1 MAPPRGRSRGVL
13 ISAYGVLC
21 SMVLPGAGH
30 MAVGANLRHRKVI
43 AMFVLGLVSSLAFVV
58 LVAPVGTKADL
69 ADVVADRRR
78 FMAMAM
84 SLVLMTI
91 TRVWAAA
98 DVAWTARPRRG
109 RFATAVAGALAA
121 TIIVTAATPMV
132 VAANY
137 IWTTDRVV
145 EQVFGTNDPITAQPG
160 AVPTTSTSTTS
171 TTSTTVAP
179 TTSGASS
186 TSSSTSTSTSTST
199 TLAPFAGTDRLNV
212 LLLGGD
218 AGAGRWNLRTDSMV
232 LVSIDP
238 DTGDTALI
246 SVPRN
251 LRHLP
256 FPPGTAL
263 AGRFPNGFDDLANA
277 VYPYV
282 DTRREL
288 AGGGADAGAQAV
300 KLGIAQ
306 LLGIPIQYYVLVDMA
321 GFVNVVDALGGID
334 IDVPKRV
341 PTPGNPPGSKHPVPE
356 YIEAGLQHLDGT
368 LALAYARSREADSDY
383 QRMQRQRCV
392 LSAIATS
399 ATPQALAT
407 GLGGL
412 VDAFGDSVRTDIPRE
427 QLGELAVVID
437 RFAKAGGVLAARTL
451 QLTPPVLQPSNW
463 DAAKVRELVTT
474 VLYPPPLPPDFVGVL
489 APACA

>member
-1 MAPPRGRSRGVL
+1 MENHRHRSRGVL

-30 MAVGANLRHRKVI
+30 MAVGADLRRRKVI
-43 AMFVLGLVSSLAFVV
+43 TVFVLGLLSSIAFVV
-58 LVAPVGTKADL
+58 LIAPVGTKADL

-78 FMAMAM
+78 FIAMAL
-84 SLVLMTI
+84 SLLVMTA

-98 DVAWTARPRRG
+98 DVAWSARPRRG
-109 RFATAVAGALAA
+109 RVAAATATVLAA
-121 TIIVTAATPMV
+121 TITVTAATPMV

-137 IWTTDRVV
+137 IWTTDRMV
-145 EQVFGTNDPITAQPG
+145 EQVFGANQPVTAQPG
-160 AVPTTSTSTTS
+160 AVATTTS
-171 TTSTTVAP
+171 TTTSTTTPP
-179 TTSGASS
+179 TTTPAS
-186 TSSSTSTSTSTST
+186 TSSTSTSTSTTSSTTST

-251 LRHLP
+251 LKHLP

-263 AGRFPNGFDDLANA
+263 ADRFPNGFDDLANA

-288 AGGGADAGAQAV
+288 AGGGDDAGAQAV

-306 LLGIPIQYYVLVDMA
+306 LLGVPIQYYVLVDMA
-321 GFVNVVDALGGID
+321 GFVNVVDALGGIE
-334 IDVPKRV
+334 IKVPKRV

-356 YIEAGLQHLDGT
+356 YIEAGLQRMDGT

-399 ATPQALAT
+399 ATPQALAV

-451 QLTPPVLQPSNW
+451 QLTPPVIEPRDWNP
-463 DAAKVRELVTT
+463 ARVRELVTT

-489 APACA
+489 APACT

>member
-1 MAPPRGRSRGVL
+1 MANHPGRSRGVL

-30 MAVGANLRHRKVI
+30 MAVGANLRRRKVI
-43 AMFVLGLVSSLAFVV
+43 VLFVSGLLSSLVFVV

-78 FMAMAM
+78 FIAMAVAL
-84 SLVLMTI
+84 LVMTI

-98 DVAWTARPRRG
+98 DVAWSARPRRG
-109 RFATAVAGALAA
+109 RFATATAAALAA
-121 TIIVTAATPMV
+121 TITVTAATPMV

-137 IWTTDRVV
+137 IWTTDRMV
-145 EQVFGTNDPITAQPG
+145 ENVFGENRPVTAQPG
-160 AVPTTSTSTTS
+160 AVATTTTSTTTTTTAPATTVAVSTTSSSSTSSTSTTS
-171 TTSTTVAP
+171 TTLP
-179 TTSGASS
+179 
-186 TSSSTSTSTSTST
+186 
-199 TLAPFAGTDRLNV
+199 PFAGTDRLNV

-232 LVSIDP
+232 LVSINP

-246 SVPRN
+246 SIPRN
-251 LRHLP
+251 LKHLP
-256 FPPGTAL
+256 FPPGTEL
-263 AGRFPNGFDDLANA
+263 AQRFPNGFDDLANA

-288 AGGGADAGAQAV
+288 AGGGDDAGAQAI

-306 LLGIPIQYYVLVDMA
+306 LLGVPIQYYVLVDMA

-334 IDVPKRV
+334 INVPRRV

-356 YIEAGLQHLDGT
+356 YIEAGQQRLDGT

-412 VDAFGDSVRTDIPRE
+412 VDAFGNAVRTDIPRE
-427 QLGELAVVID
+427 ALGDLAVVID

-451 QLTPPVLQPSNW
+451 QLTPPVLEPRDW
-463 DAAKVRELVTT
+463 DASRVRQLVTI
-474 VLYPPPLPPDFVGVL
+474 VLYPPPVPPEFIGAL

>member
-1 MAPPRGRSRGVL
+1 MAHHDGRSRGVL

-30 MAVGANLRHRKVI
+30 MAVGADLRRRKVVTV
-43 AMFVLGLVSSLAFVV
+43 FVLGLLSSLAFVV
-58 LVAPVGTKADL
+58 LIAPVGTKADL

-78 FMAMAM
+78 FIAMAV
-84 SLVLMTI
+84 SLLVMTA

-109 RFATAVAGALAA
+109 RIATVAAAALAA
-121 TIIVTAATPMV
+121 SITVTAATPMV

-137 IWTTDRVV
+137 IWTTDRMV
-145 EQVFGTNDPITAQPG
+145 EDVFGANKPVTAQPG
-160 AVPTTSTSTTS
+160 VVAATTTS
-171 TTSTTVAP
+171 TTSTTTPATTAPATTVAAT
-179 TTSGASS
+179 TTSS
-186 TSSSTSTSTSTST
+186 TTST
-199 TLAPFAGTDRLNV
+199 TVAPFAGTDRLNV

-232 LVSIDP
+232 LASINP
-238 DTGDTALI
+238 DTGDTVLI

-251 LRHLP
+251 LKHLP

-263 AGRFPNGFDDLANA
+263 AARFPNGFDDLANA

-288 AGGGADAGAQAV
+288 AGGGDDAGAQAI

-306 LLGIPIQYYVLVDMA
+306 LLGVPIQYYVLVDMA

-334 IDVPKRV
+334 INVPKRV

-356 YIEAGLQHLDGT
+356 YIEAGFQRLDGT

-383 QRMQRQRCV
+383 WRMQRQRCV

-451 QLTPPVLQPSNW
+451 QLTPPVIEPRDW
-463 DAAKVRELVTT
+463 DPNRVRELVNTA
-474 VLYPPPLPPDFVGVL
+474 LYPPPVPPDFIGAL

>member
-1 MAPPRGRSRGVL
+1 MPTDHGRSRGVL

-30 MAVGANLRHRKVI
+30 MAVRADLRRRKVI
-43 AMFVLGLVSSLAFVV
+43 TVFVLGLLSSIAFVV
-58 LVAPVGTKADL
+58 LIAPVGTKADL

-78 FMAMAM
+78 FIAMAVA
-84 SLVLMTI
+84 LLLMTI

-98 DVAWTARPRRG
+98 DVAWSARPRRG
-109 RFATAVAGALAA
+109 RVATGAAAVLAA
-121 TIIVTAATPMV
+121 VITVTAATPMV

-137 IWTTDRVV
+137 IWTTDRMV
-145 EQVFGTNDPITAQPG
+145 EDVFGANRPVTAQPG
-160 AVPTTSTSTTS
+160 TVPATTTSTTTTTAPPTTVAASTTSSTTSTSS
-171 TTSTTVAP
+171 TT
-179 TTSGASS
+179 
-186 TSSSTSTSTSTST
+186 TST
-199 TLAPFAGTDRLNV
+199 TLAPFAGADRLNV

-238 DTGDTALI
+238 DNGDTVLI
-246 SVPRN
+246 SIPRN
-251 LRHLP
+251 LKHLP

-263 AGRFPNGFDDLANA
+263 AERFPNGFDDLANA

-288 AGGGADAGAQAV
+288 AGGGDDAGAQAI

-306 LLGIPIQYYVLVDMA
+306 LLGVPIQYYVLVDMA
-321 GFVNVVDALGGID
+321 GFVDVVDALGGIE
-334 IDVPKRV
+334 INVPKRV
-341 PTPGNPPGSKHPVPE
+341 PTPGNPPGSKRPVPE
-356 YIEAGLQHLDGT
+356 YIEAGLQRMDGT

-383 QRMQRQRCV
+383 WRMQRQRCV
-392 LSAIATS
+392 LSSIATS

-412 VDAFGDSVRTDIPRE
+412 VDAFGGAVRTDIPRAA
-427 QLGELAVVID
+427 LGDLAVVID

-451 QLTPPVLQPSNW
+451 QLTPPVIEPRDW
-463 DAAKVRELVTT
+463 DPARVRELVTT
-474 VLYPPPLPPDFVGVL
+474 AIYPPPVPPGFIGAL